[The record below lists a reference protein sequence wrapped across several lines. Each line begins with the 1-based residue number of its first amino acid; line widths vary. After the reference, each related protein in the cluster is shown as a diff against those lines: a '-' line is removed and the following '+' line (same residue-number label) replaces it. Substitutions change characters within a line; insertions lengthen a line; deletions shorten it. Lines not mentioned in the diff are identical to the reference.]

1 MILAV
6 VVWNLEEIST
16 NVQGDSY
23 NIWKT
28 FASINGFEATQNTWL
43 IIILSS
49 RSLREFPSCFLV
61 IFFKI
66 PDIYNS
72 QASANITDNLCYL
85 VALFKKLDRLRSPN
99 SSPFISCET
108 DRPRARMDYL
118 TFDRKE
124 QVFAQVSEE
133 CSKDNGRER
142 EMNTFAT
149 LHRLDILHVAVEGF
163 SSNVILDISKG
174 RAVVAI

>member
-1 MILAV
+1 MPICGGSGLEDICLILAV

-49 RSLREFPSCFLV
+49 RSLIEFPSCFLV

-66 PDIYNS
+66 PDI
-72 QASANITDNLCYL
+72 
-85 VALFKKLDRLRSPN
+85 
-99 SSPFISCET
+99 
-108 DRPRARMDYL
+108 
-118 TFDRKE
+118 
-124 QVFAQVSEE
+124 
-133 CSKDNGRER
+133 
-142 EMNTFAT
+142 
-149 LHRLDILHVAVEGF
+149 
-163 SSNVILDISKG
+163 
-174 RAVVAI
+174 